1 MTFLNSLLLGTIEN
15 AGEAIGGKAN
25 LNWLDIAVLVLF
37 FLSTLWI
44 GLRTMRKAGQ
54 SSSEF
59 FLSGRSIPW
68 WLLGFSLVA
77 TTFSADT
84 PNLVTDIVRKNGVAG
99 NWAWWAFLPT
109 GLTTVFIYAKLWR
122 KSGVT
127 TDIEFYEMRYSGK
140 SGAFVRGFR
149 TLYLGLIVNTF
160 IMASV
165 TLAII
170 KIFGVILGLSP
181 LWTTLIAGSVTVIF
195 TAVGGFSAV
204 LWADFVL
211 FIVAMVGSVAAAI
224 VAVKLPEVGGLT
236 GLFTNPLVE
245 SKLSFFPDFNN
256 LNAVLTLL
264 AIPLVVQWWSAW
276 YPGAEPGGGSYTAQR
291 MLAAKTPTHAVGAT
305 FFFNVCHYAVRPW
318 PWILV
323 ALASIVVFPNLDAL
337 KEAFPSLPEGVKMDD
352 DLAYPAMMTML
363 PHGILGIVVASLF
376 AAYMSTI
383 ATHLNLG
390 SSYMVNDFYKRFVN
404 PNAPEKKLVLIGR
417 VWTIGLMIAACLLA
431 LTLRN
436 ALQAFEI
443 LLLIGAGTGLL
454 FLLRWFWWRINAYSE
469 IAAMCFAFPTA
480 IYFQLWHASV
490 CCKCFGMTEEAFKNS
505 WLSNSGYQLVI
516 SVALTTI
523 GWLLVTYLTPPDSKE
538 TLYAFVRKT
547 RAGGPGWK
555 KVYEQA
561 KKDGVSLEGANDKWP
576 VPMGILCSFVGCI
589 AIYCSLFTVGSLLY
603 GSYTNACALLVVT
616 VVSAWILFASWKKME
631 RITVNNGTDVLT
643 EDAQEQK

>member
-1 MTFLNSLLLGTIEN
+1 MANLNSLDLL
-15 AGEAIGGKAN
+15 
-25 LNWLDIAVLVLF
+25 VLVLF
-37 FLSTLWI
+37 FISTLYI
-44 GLRTMRKAGQ
+44 GWRTMRKAGQ

-84 PNLVTDIVRKNGVAG
+84 PNLVTDIVRRDGVAG
-99 NWAWWAFLPT
+99 NWCWWAFLPT

-127 TDIEFYEMRYSGK
+127 TDIEFYEMRYSGS

-165 TLAII
+165 TLAIV
-170 KIFGVILGLSP
+170 KIFGVILGFSP
-181 LWTTLIAGSVTVIF
+181 LTTTLVAGTVTVVF
-195 TAVGGFSAV
+195 TTVGGFSAV

-211 FIVAMVGSVAAAI
+211 FIIAMAGSIAAAI
-224 VAVKLPEVGGLT
+224 VAVNLPEVGGLSA
-236 GLFTNPLVE
+236 LFANQEVAE
-245 SKLSFFPDFNN
+245 KLSFFPDFSNRG
-256 LNAVLTLL
+256 AVITVL
-264 AIPLVVQWWSAW
+264 AIPLCVQWWSAW

-291 MLAAKTPTHAVGAT
+291 MLAAKTPAHAVGAT

-323 ALASIVVFPNLDAL
+323 ALASLVVYPNLVAL
-337 KEAFPSLPEGVKMDD
+337 QDAFPSLPEGVKVGHDM
-352 DLAYPAMMTML
+352 AYSAMMTKL
-363 PHGILGIVVASLF
+363 PHGILGVVVASLF

-390 SSYMVNDFYKRFVN
+390 SSYMVNDFYKRFVK
-404 PNAPEKKLVLIGR
+404 PSASEKELVKFGR
-417 VWTIGLMIAACLLA
+417 IWTVALMIAACFLA
-431 LTLRN
+431 LCLQS

-443 LLLIGAGTGLL
+443 MIMIGAGTGLL

-469 IAAMCFAFPTA
+469 IAAMCFAFPIA
-480 IYFQLWHASV
+480 LYFKFGHQQV
-490 CCKCFGMTEEAFKNS
+490 CCHFLNMTSEQFANS

-516 SVALTTI
+516 SVAITTI
-523 GWLLVTYLTPPDSKE
+523 GWLLVTFLTPPDSKE
-538 TLYAFVRKT
+538 TLYAFVQKT

-561 KKDGVSLEGANDKWP
+561 KKDGVSLEGENDKWP

-589 AIYCSLFTVGSLLY
+589 AIYAALFSTGCFLY
-603 GSYTNACALLVVT
+603 GRWAAAFGLLALTVVGALL
-616 VVSAWILFASWKKME
+616 LFRCWKKLE
-631 RITVNNGTDVLT
+631 QISVDNGSESL
-643 EDAQEQK
+643 ENQ

>member
-1 MTFLNSLLLGTIEN
+1 M
-15 AGEAIGGKAN
+15 AN
-25 LNWLDIAVLVLF
+25 LNLVDYIVLILF
-37 FLSTLWI
+37 FMSTLYI
-44 GLRTMRKAGQ
+44 GYRTMRKAGQ

-84 PNLVTDIVRKNGVAG
+84 PNLVTDIVRKHGVAG
-99 NWAWWAFLPT
+99 NWCWWAFLPT

-165 TLAII
+165 TLAIV

-195 TAVGGFSAV
+195 TVVGGFSAV

-211 FIVAMVGSVAAAI
+211 FVVAMAGSIAAAI
-224 VAVKLPEVGGLT
+224 VAVRLPEVGGLS
-236 GLFTNPLVE
+236 GLFSNPDVA
-245 SKLSFFPDFNN
+245 SKLSFFPDFGDTS
-256 LNAVLTLL
+256 AVLTLL
-264 AIPLVVQWWSAW
+264 AIPLLVQWWSAW

-291 MLAAKTPTHAVGAT
+291 MLAAKSPAHAVGAT

-323 ALASIVVFPNLDAL
+323 ALASIVVFPSLESL
-337 KEAFPSLPEGVKMDD
+337 QQAFPTLPEGVKMDD
-352 DLAYPAMMTML
+352 DLAYPAMITLL

-390 SSYMVNDFYKRFVN
+390 SSYMVNDFYKRFWK
-404 PNAPEKKLVLIGR
+404 PSASEKQLVAMGR
-417 VWTIGLMIAACLLA
+417 IWTVVLMIVACFMA
-431 LTLRN
+431 LFLQS

-443 LLLIGAGTGLL
+443 LIMIGAGTGLL
-454 FLLRWFWWRINAYSE
+454 FLLRWFWWRINAWSE
-469 IAAMCFAFPTA
+469 IAAMCVAFPVA
-480 IYFQLWHASV
+480 LYFKFAHASV
-490 CCKCFGMTEEAFKNS
+490 CCKVFEISQEEFAIS
-505 WLSNSGYQLVI
+505 WLNNSGYQLVF
-516 SVALTTI
+516 SVILTTI
-523 GWLLVTYLTPPDSKE
+523 GWLIVTFLTPPDSKE
-538 TLYAFVRKT
+538 SLYAFVQKT

-561 KKDGVSLEGANDKWP
+561 KADGVQLEGASDKWP
-576 VPMGILCSFVGCI
+576 VPMGIACSFIGCVAIYSALFAVGAFLYGEMVNGCI
-589 AIYCSLFTVGSLLY
+589 LS
-603 GSYTNACALLVVT
+603 VVT
-616 VVSAWILFASWKKME
+616 VVGAFALFDFWKKLE
-631 RITVNNGTDVLT
+631 NISVQNGVVDVP
-643 EDAQEQK
+643 ENDN

>member
-1 MTFLNSLLLGTIEN
+1 MANLNSLDLL
-15 AGEAIGGKAN
+15 
-25 LNWLDIAVLVLF
+25 VLVLF
-37 FLSTLWI
+37 FISTLYI
-44 GLRTMRKAGQ
+44 GWRTMRKAGQ

-84 PNLVTDIVRKNGVAG
+84 PNLVTDIVRRDGVAG
-99 NWAWWAFLPT
+99 NWCWWAFLPT

-127 TDIEFYEMRYSGK
+127 TDIEFYEMRYSGS

-165 TLAII
+165 TLAIV
-170 KIFGVILGLSP
+170 KIFGVILGFSP
-181 LWTTLIAGSVTVIF
+181 LTTTLVAGTVTVVF
-195 TAVGGFSAV
+195 TTVGGFSAV

-211 FIVAMVGSVAAAI
+211 FIIAMAGSIAAAI
-224 VAVKLPEVGGLT
+224 VAVNLPEVGGLSA
-236 GLFTNPLVE
+236 LFANQEVAE
-245 SKLSFFPDFNN
+245 KLSFFPDFSNRG
-256 LNAVLTLL
+256 AVITVL
-264 AIPLVVQWWSAW
+264 AIPLCVQWWSAW

-291 MLAAKTPTHAVGAT
+291 MLAAKTPAHAVGAT

-323 ALASIVVFPNLDAL
+323 ALASLVVYPNLVAL
-337 KEAFPSLPEGVKMDD
+337 QDAFPSLPEGVKVDHDM
-352 DLAYPAMMTML
+352 AYSAMMTKL
-363 PHGILGIVVASLF
+363 PHGILGVVVASLF

-390 SSYMVNDFYKRFVN
+390 SSYMVIDFYKLFVK
-404 PNAPEKKLVLIGR
+404 PSASEKELVKFGR
-417 VWTIGLMIAACLLA
+417 IWTVALMIAACFLA
-431 LTLRN
+431 LCLQS

-443 LLLIGAGTGLL
+443 MIMIGAGTGLL

-469 IAAMCFAFPTA
+469 IAAMCFAFPIA
-480 IYFQLWHASV
+480 LYFKFGHQQV
-490 CCKCFGMTEEAFKNS
+490 CCHFLNMTSEQFANS

-516 SVALTTI
+516 SVAITTI
-523 GWLLVTYLTPPDSKE
+523 GWLLVTFLTPPDSKE
-538 TLYAFVRKT
+538 TLYAFVQKT

-561 KKDGVSLEGANDKWP
+561 KKDGVSLEGENDKWP

-589 AIYCSLFTVGSLLY
+589 AIYAALFSTGCFLY
-603 GSYTNACALLVVT
+603 GRWAAAFGLLALTVVGALL
-616 VVSAWILFASWKKME
+616 LFRCWKK
-631 RITVNNGTDVLT
+631 L
-643 EDAQEQK
+643 EQISVDNDSESLENQ

>member
-1 MTFLNSLLLGTIEN
+1 M
-15 AGEAIGGKAN
+15 AN
-25 LNWLDIAVLVLF
+25 LNIVDYIVLILF
-37 FLSTLWI
+37 FMSTLYI
-44 GLRTMRKAGQ
+44 GYRTMRKAGQ
-54 SSSEF
+54 SSAEF

-99 NWAWWAFLPT
+99 NWCWWAFLPT

-165 TLAII
+165 TLAIV

-181 LWTTLIAGSVTVIF
+181 LYTTLIAGSVTVIF
-195 TAVGGFSAV
+195 TVVGGFSAV

-211 FIVAMVGSVAAAI
+211 FVVAMAGSVAAAI
-224 VAVKLPEVGGLT
+224 VAVKLPEVGGLSA
-236 GLFTNPLVE
+236 LFSHPDVA
-245 SKLSFFPDFNN
+245 SKLSFFPDFSDTS
-256 LNAVLTLL
+256 AVLTLL
-264 AIPLVVQWWSAW
+264 AIPLLVQWWSAW

-291 MLAAKTPTHAVGAT
+291 MLAAKSPAHAVGAT

-323 ALASIVVFPNLDAL
+323 ALASIVVYPSLESLQA
-337 KEAFPSLPEGVKMDD
+337 AFPSLPEGVKMGD
-352 DLAYPAMMTML
+352 DLAYPAMITKL
-363 PHGILGIVVASLF
+363 PHGVLGIVVASLF

-390 SSYMVNDFYKRFVN
+390 SSYMVNDFYKRFWN
-404 PNAPEKKLVLIGR
+404 PSADEKKLVLIGR
-417 VWTIGLMIAACLLA
+417 VWTVALMIAACFIA
-431 LTLRN
+431 LFLQS

-443 LLLIGAGTGLL
+443 LIMIGAGTGLL

-469 IAAMCFAFPTA
+469 IAAMCVSFPVA
-480 IYFQLWHASV
+480 LYFKMAHAPL
-490 CCKCFGMTEEAFKNS
+490 CCKLLHMTQEEFAGS
-505 WLSNSGYQLVI
+505 WLNNSGYQLVA
-516 SVALTTI
+516 SVIITTI
-523 GWLLVTYLTPPDSKE
+523 GWLLVTFLTPPDNKE
-538 TLYAFVRKT
+538 ALYAFVRKT

-561 KKDGVSLEGANDKWP
+561 KKDGVELEGEKDKWP
-576 VPMGILCSFVGCI
+576 VPMGIACSFIGCV
-589 AIYCSLFTVGSLLY
+589 AIYCALFAAGAFLY
-603 GSYTNACALLVVT
+603 GKLVNGCVLAVVAVVGALALFKCWRKLENISEQNETKNA
-616 VVSAWILFASWKKME
+616 
-631 RITVNNGTDVLT
+631 
-643 EDAQEQK
+643 

>member
-1 MTFLNSLLLGTIEN
+1 MANLNSLDLL
-15 AGEAIGGKAN
+15 
-25 LNWLDIAVLVLF
+25 VLVLF
-37 FLSTLWI
+37 FISTLYI
-44 GLRTMRKAGQ
+44 GWRTMRKAGQ

-84 PNLVTDIVRKNGVAG
+84 PNFVTDIVRRDGVAG
-99 NWAWWAFLPT
+99 NWRWWAFLPT

-127 TDIEFYEMRYSGK
+127 TDIEFYEMRYSGS

-165 TLAII
+165 TLAIV
-170 KIFGVILGLSP
+170 KIFGVILGFSP
-181 LWTTLIAGSVTVIF
+181 LMTTLIAGTVTVVF
-195 TAVGGFSAV
+195 TTVGGFSAV

-211 FIVAMVGSVAAAI
+211 FIIAMAGSIAAAI
-224 VAVKLPEVGGLT
+224 VAVNLPEVGGLSA
-236 GLFTNPLVE
+236 LFANQEVAE
-245 SKLSFFPDFNN
+245 KLSFFPNFGN
-256 LNAVLTLL
+256 LGAVITVL
-264 AIPLVVQWWSAW
+264 AIPLCVQWWSAW

-291 MLAAKTPTHAVGAT
+291 MLAAKTPAHAVGAT

-323 ALASIVVFPNLDAL
+323 ALASLVVYPNLVAL
-337 KEAFPSLPEGVKMDD
+337 QDAFPSLPEGVKVDHDM
-352 DLAYPAMMTML
+352 AYSAMMTKL
-363 PHGILGIVVASLF
+363 PHGILGVVVASLF

-390 SSYMVNDFYKRFVN
+390 SSYMVNDFYKRFVK
-404 PNAPEKKLVLIGR
+404 PSASEKELVKFGR
-417 VWTIGLMIAACLLA
+417 IWTVALMIAACFLA
-431 LTLRN
+431 LCLQS

-443 LLLIGAGTGLL
+443 MIMIGAGTGLL

-469 IAAMCFAFPTA
+469 IAAMCFAFPIA
-480 IYFQLWHASV
+480 LYFKFGHQQV
-490 CCKCFGMTEEAFKNS
+490 CCHFLNMTSEQFANS

-516 SVALTTI
+516 SVAITTI
-523 GWLLVTYLTPPDSKE
+523 GWLLVTFLTPPDSKE
-538 TLYAFVRKT
+538 TLYAFVQKT

-561 KKDGVSLEGANDKWP
+561 KKDGVSLEGENDKWP

-589 AIYCSLFTVGSLLY
+589 AIYAALFSTGCFLY
-603 GSYTNACALLVVT
+603 GRWAAAFGLLALTVVGALL
-616 VVSAWILFASWKKME
+616 LFWCWKKLE
-631 RITVNNGTDVLT
+631 QISVDNGSESL
-643 EDAQEQK
+643 ENQ

>member
-1 MTFLNSLLLGTIEN
+1 MAHLSFLDYTVLL
-15 AGEAIGGKAN
+15 
-25 LNWLDIAVLVLF
+25 LF
-37 FLSTLWI
+37 FLSTLYI
-44 GLRTMRKAGQ
+44 GWRSMRKAGQ

-99 NWAWWAFLPT
+99 NWCWWAFLPT
-109 GLTTVFIYAKLWR
+109 GLTTVFVYAKLWR
-122 KSGVT
+122 KSGVA

-170 KIFGVILGLSP
+170 KIFGVILGFSP
-181 LWTTLIAGSVTVIF
+181 LLTTLIAGSITVIF
-195 TAVGGFSAV
+195 TAAGGFSAV

-211 FIVAMVGSVAAAI
+211 FIVAMAGSIAAAV
-224 VAVKLPEVGGLT
+224 VAVRLPEVGGLS
-236 GLFTNPLVE
+236 GLFANPEVAART
-245 SKLSFFPDFNN
+245 SFYPDFSDT
-256 LNAVLTLL
+256 NAVITVL

-291 MLAAKTPTHAVGAT
+291 MLAAKTPAHAVGAT
-305 FFFNVCHYAVRPW
+305 FFFNACHYAARPW

-323 ALASIVVFPNLDAL
+323 ALASLVVFPNVDAL
-337 KEAFPSLPEGVKMDD
+337 KEAFPVLPSGVKIDD
-352 DLAYPAMMTML
+352 DLAYPAMMTLL
-363 PHGILGIVVASLF
+363 PHGILGVVVASLF

-404 PNAPEKKLVLIGR
+404 PKAPEKKLVLIGR
-417 VWTIGLMIAACLLA
+417 IWTVGLMIAACLLA
-431 LTLRN
+431 LLLNN
-436 ALQAFEI
+436 ALQAFEV

-469 IAAMCFAFPTA
+469 IAAMCFAFPIA
-480 IYFQLWHASV
+480 LYFKFAHESV
-490 CCKCFGMTEEAFKNS
+490 CCRLLGLTSEEFAAS
-505 WLSNSGYQLVI
+505 WLSNAGYQLVI
-516 SVALTTI
+516 SVLLTTI
-523 GWLLVTYLTPPDSKE
+523 GWVIVTLCTPPDDKE
-538 TLYAFVRKT
+538 TLRAFVRKT

-555 KVYEQA
+555 KVYRDA
-561 KKDGVSLEGANDKWP
+561 KNDGVSLEGENDKWP
-576 VPMGILCSFVGCI
+576 VPLGILCSFIGCVAIYSALFSVGC
-589 AIYCSLFTVGSLLY
+589 LLY
-603 GSYTNACALLVVT
+603 GEYIRAGVLLLIT
-616 VVSAWILFASWKKME
+616 VVGGFALFACWRKQEKISIE
-631 RITVNNGTDVLT
+631 NGT
-643 EDAQEQK
+643 EDF

>member
-1 MTFLNSLLLGTIEN
+1 MANLNSLDLL
-15 AGEAIGGKAN
+15 
-25 LNWLDIAVLVLF
+25 VLVLF
-37 FLSTLWI
+37 FISTLYI
-44 GLRTMRKAGQ
+44 GWRTMRKAGQ

-84 PNLVTDIVRKNGVAG
+84 PNLVTDIVRRDGVAG
-99 NWAWWAFLPT
+99 NWCWWAFLPT

-127 TDIEFYEMRYSGK
+127 TDIEFYEMRYSGS

-165 TLAII
+165 TLAIV
-170 KIFGVILGLSP
+170 KIFGVILGFSP
-181 LWTTLIAGSVTVIF
+181 LTTTLVAGTVTVVF
-195 TAVGGFSAV
+195 TTVGGFSAV

-211 FIVAMVGSVAAAI
+211 FIIAMAGSIAAAI
-224 VAVKLPEVGGLT
+224 VAVNLPEVGGLSA
-236 GLFTNPLVE
+236 LFANQEVAE
-245 SKLSFFPDFNN
+245 KLSFFPDFSNPG
-256 LNAVLTLL
+256 AVITVLT
-264 AIPLVVQWWSAW
+264 IPLCVQWWSAW

-291 MLAAKTPTHAVGAT
+291 MLAAKTPAHAVGAT

-323 ALASIVVFPNLDAL
+323 ALASLVVYPNLVAL
-337 KEAFPSLPEGVKMDD
+337 QDAFPSLPEGVKVDHDM
-352 DLAYPAMMTML
+352 AYSAMMTKL
-363 PHGILGIVVASLF
+363 PHGILGVVVASLF

-390 SSYMVNDFYKRFVN
+390 SSYMVNDFYKRFVK
-404 PNAPEKKLVLIGR
+404 PSASEKELVKFGR
-417 VWTIGLMIAACLLA
+417 IWTVALMIAACFLA
-431 LTLRN
+431 LYLQS

-443 LLLIGAGTGLL
+443 LIMIGAGTGLL

-469 IAAMCFAFPTA
+469 IAAMCFAFPIA
-480 IYFQLWHASV
+480 LYFKFGHQQV
-490 CCKCFGMTEEAFKNS
+490 CCHFLNMTSERFANS
-505 WLSNSGYQLVI
+505 WLNNSGYQLVI
-516 SVALTTI
+516 SVAITTI
-523 GWLLVTYLTPPDSKE
+523 GWLLVTFLTPPDSKE
-538 TLYAFVRKT
+538 TLYAFVQKT

-561 KKDGVSLEGANDKWP
+561 KKDGVSLEGENDKWP

-589 AIYCSLFTVGSLLY
+589 AIYAALFSTGCFLY
-603 GSYTNACALLVVT
+603 GRWIAAFGLLALTVVGALL
-616 VVSAWILFASWKKME
+616 LFRCWKKLE
-631 RITVNNGTDVLT
+631 QISVDNGSESV
-643 EDAQEQK
+643 ENQ

>member
-1 MTFLNSLLLGTIEN
+1 MANLNSLDLL
-15 AGEAIGGKAN
+15 
-25 LNWLDIAVLVLF
+25 VLVLF
-37 FLSTLWI
+37 FISTLYI
-44 GLRTMRKAGQ
+44 GWRTMRKAGQ

-84 PNLVTDIVRKNGVAG
+84 PNFVTDIVRRDGVAG
-99 NWAWWAFLPT
+99 NWRWWAFLPT

-127 TDIEFYEMRYSGK
+127 TDIEFYEMRYSGS

-165 TLAII
+165 TLAIV
-170 KIFGVILGLSP
+170 KIFGVILGFSP
-181 LWTTLIAGSVTVIF
+181 LMTTLIAGTVTVVF
-195 TAVGGFSAV
+195 TTVGGFSAV

-211 FIVAMVGSVAAAI
+211 FIIAMAGSIAAAI
-224 VAVKLPEVGGLT
+224 VAVNLPEVGGLSA
-236 GLFTNPLVE
+236 LFANQEVAE
-245 SKLSFFPDFNN
+245 KLSFFPDFGNTG
-256 LNAVLTLL
+256 AVITVL
-264 AIPLVVQWWSAW
+264 AIPLCVQWWSAW

-291 MLAAKTPTHAVGAT
+291 MLAAKTPAHAVGAT

-323 ALASIVVFPNLDAL
+323 ALASLVVYPNLVAL
-337 KEAFPSLPEGVKMDD
+337 QDAFPSLPEGVKVDHDM
-352 DLAYPAMMTML
+352 AYSAMMTKL
-363 PHGILGIVVASLF
+363 PHGILGVVVASLF

-390 SSYMVNDFYKRFVN
+390 SSYMVNDFYKRFVK
-404 PNAPEKKLVLIGR
+404 PSASEKELVKFGR
-417 VWTIGLMIAACLLA
+417 IWTVALMIAACFLA
-431 LTLRN
+431 LCLQS

-443 LLLIGAGTGLL
+443 MIMIGAGTGLL

-469 IAAMCFAFPTA
+469 IAAMCFAFPIA
-480 IYFQLWHASV
+480 LYFKFGHQQV
-490 CCKCFGMTEEAFKNS
+490 CCHFLNMTSEQFANS

-516 SVALTTI
+516 SVAITTI
-523 GWLLVTYLTPPDSKE
+523 GWLLVTFLTPPDSKE
-538 TLYAFVRKT
+538 TLYAFVQKT

-561 KKDGVSLEGANDKWP
+561 KKDGVSLEGENDKWP

-589 AIYCSLFTVGSLLY
+589 AIYAALFSTGCFLY
-603 GSYTNACALLVVT
+603 GRWAAAFGLLALTVVGALL
-616 VVSAWILFASWKKME
+616 LFRCWKKLE
-631 RITVNNGTDVLT
+631 QISVDNGSESL
-643 EDAQEQK
+643 ENQ

>member
-1 MTFLNSLLLGTIEN
+1 MANLNSLDLL
-15 AGEAIGGKAN
+15 
-25 LNWLDIAVLVLF
+25 VLVLF
-37 FLSTLWI
+37 FISTLYI
-44 GLRTMRKAGQ
+44 GWRTMRKAGQ

-84 PNLVTDIVRKNGVAG
+84 PNFVTDIVRRDGVAG
-99 NWAWWAFLPT
+99 NWRWWAFLPT

-127 TDIEFYEMRYSGK
+127 TDIEFYEMRYSGS

-165 TLAII
+165 TLAIV
-170 KIFGVILGLSP
+170 KIFGVILGFSP
-181 LWTTLIAGSVTVIF
+181 LMTTLIAGTVTVVF
-195 TAVGGFSAV
+195 TTVGGFSAV

-211 FIVAMVGSVAAAI
+211 FIIAMAGSIAAAI
-224 VAVKLPEVGGLT
+224 VAVNLPEVGGLSA
-236 GLFTNPLVE
+236 LFANQEVAE
-245 SKLSFFPDFNN
+245 KLSFFPNFGN
-256 LNAVLTLL
+256 LGAVITVL
-264 AIPLVVQWWSAW
+264 AIPLCVQWWSAW

-291 MLAAKTPTHAVGAT
+291 MLAAKTPAHAVGAT

-323 ALASIVVFPNLDAL
+323 ALASLVVYPNLVAL
-337 KEAFPSLPEGVKMDD
+337 QDAFPSLPEGVKVDHDM
-352 DLAYPAMMTML
+352 AYSAMMTKL
-363 PHGILGIVVASLF
+363 PHGILGVVVASLF

-390 SSYMVNDFYKRFVN
+390 SSYMVNDFYKRFVK
-404 PNAPEKKLVLIGR
+404 PSASEKELVKFGR
-417 VWTIGLMIAACLLA
+417 IWTVALMIAACFLA
-431 LTLRN
+431 LCLQS
-436 ALQAFEI
+436 ALQAFDI
-443 LLLIGAGTGLL
+443 MIMIGAGTGLL

-469 IAAMCFAFPTA
+469 IAAMCFAFPIA
-480 IYFQLWHASV
+480 LYFKFGHQQV
-490 CCKCFGMTEEAFKNS
+490 CCHFLNMTSEQFANS

-516 SVALTTI
+516 SVAITTI
-523 GWLLVTYLTPPDSKE
+523 GWLLVTFLTPPDSKE
-538 TLYAFVRKT
+538 TLYAFVQKT

-561 KKDGVSLEGANDKWP
+561 KKDGVSLEGENDKWP

-589 AIYCSLFTVGSLLY
+589 AIYAALFSTGCFLY
-603 GSYTNACALLVVT
+603 GRWAAAFGLLALTVVGALL
-616 VVSAWILFASWKKME
+616 LFRCWKKLE
-631 RITVNNGTDVLT
+631 QISVDNGSESL
-643 EDAQEQK
+643 ENQ